1 MRNAYQKD
9 FFEKL
14 SYMQEETVQI
24 AFGKYK
30 PGDDVE
36 NLLYEVTYDVLAELM
51 TWIDGYGNFC
61 TDKMDIVNM
70 HTGKG
75 LKQEPFIELHDV
87 IADYL
92 KWQK

>member
-1 MRNAYQKD
+1 MENAYQKD

-14 SYMQEETVQI
+14 SAIQEATVQI
-24 AFGKYK
+24 ALSQYK
-30 PGDDVE
+30 PGDDME
-36 NLLYEVTYDVLAELM
+36 DLLYEVTYDVLAELM
-51 TWIDGYGNFC
+51 TCIDGYGNFC

-70 HTGKG
+70 RTGKG

-92 KWQK
+92 KWKK

>member
-14 SYMQEETVQI
+14 AHMQEETVQI
-24 AFGKYK
+24 ALRKYK
-30 PGDDVE
+30 SDDNVE
-36 NLLYEVTYDVLAELM
+36 DLLYEVTYDVLAELM

-70 HTGKG
+70 RTGQA

-92 KWQK
+92 KWKK